1 MKKTTEEMGQL
12 IISLQEIFD
21 VVRLIN
27 PTQLEPCIENAL
39 SGSNEKR
46 HDYCFRSFQKDQRCE
61 NCISLETF
69 TKHKDETK
77 IEFIGRDPYFVLT
90 KYVEVDQYPYV
101 LECALK
107 IHGQLT
113 VGNTSTDF
121 ISDMVENNH
130 EKYTNYETGLFNR
143 RYFHEQVKDLP
154 CSGVAIVNID
164 HLRQINKN
172 FGRAAGDEAI
182 IFVSQVIKLR
192 LRHEDVAIRYGGDD
206 FLIVFRNI
214 EEIHFVER
222 LKDVQSIVHA
232 YANDDFPNLH
242 ISVSI
247 GACFEEAATASALL
261 PISEDALEQAKARG
275 DALIIR

>member
-1 MKKTTEEMGQL
+1 MGQL

-27 PTQLEPCIENAL
+27 PTQLEPCIEHAL
-39 SGSNEKR
+39 SGDTAKK
-46 HDYCFRSFQKDQRCE
+46 HDYCFRSFQKQSRCE

-69 TKHKDETK
+69 TKHKDENK

-90 KYVEVDQYPYV
+90 KYVEVDDYPYV

-107 IHGQLT
+107 IRGQLA
-113 VGNTSTDF
+113 VAHATSDF

-143 RYFHEQVKDLP
+143 RYFHEQVKNLP
-154 CSGVAIVNID
+154 CSGIAIVNID

-172 FGRAAGDEAI
+172 FGRSAGDEAI

-192 LRHEDVAIRYGGDD
+192 LRHEDVAIRYGVDD

-222 LKDVQSIVHA
+222 LKDIQSIVHA
-232 YANDDFPNLH
+232 YANDDFPHLR

-247 GACFEEAATASALL
+247 GACFEEASTASSLI
-261 PISEDALEQAKARG
+261 PIAEDALEQAQTSG
-275 DALIIR
+275 DSLVIR